1 MKLLLLN
8 GSGGFSIRNCNC
20 LAFNDDLLVR
30 WEVLLEETAFDYKHV
45 HQSWTILLA
54 LFYRIPEAEGFF
66 ISSCRFALV
75 SLHWHDSLPCLIPI
89 HFFCTSLEPIE
100 RSRSGEQMDEGM
112 IEAQKSEFFDISK
125 TYCAPLRPANNHL
138 QSPECCG
145 KSVPKGRMSFRP
157 SYPALRYCRLGI
169 DNEKTDMLR
178 FRDPFSDA
186 E

>member
-1 MKLLLLN
+1 
-8 GSGGFSIRNCNC
+8 
-20 LAFNDDLLVR
+20 
-30 WEVLLEETAFDYKHV
+30 
-45 HQSWTILLA
+45 
-54 LFYRIPEAEGFF
+54 
-66 ISSCRFALV
+66 
-75 SLHWHDSLPCLIPI
+75 
-89 HFFCTSLEPIE
+89 
-100 RSRSGEQMDEGM
+100 MDEGM